1 MKPIRLRSVR
11 PFVFGDVVLADEQE
25 KNPQLKFDTKV
36 KINKFLKAI
45 VRPLSS
51 SIKAVTD

>member
-11 PFVFGDVVLADEQE
+11 PFVFGDVVLADEQD

-45 VRPLSS
+45 VRPLLLHQSC
-51 SIKAVTD
+51 D